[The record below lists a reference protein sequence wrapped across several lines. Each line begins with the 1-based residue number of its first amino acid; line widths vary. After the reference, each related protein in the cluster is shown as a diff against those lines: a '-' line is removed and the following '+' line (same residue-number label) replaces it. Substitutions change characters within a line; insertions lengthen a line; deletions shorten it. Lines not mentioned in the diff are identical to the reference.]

1 MKISR
6 NPSRQGIRWRWRL
19 MQLVALL
26 TVSAA
31 ILFPSRLW
39 ELIGAGVL
47 LIAIAHVSKVLEEDL
62 LVEVFDDGD
71 GLRLEC
77 ENVHVSIGLREI
89 EKVTFQD
96 GKDGMDIVTLSF
108 LDATP
113 WGRHVDFL
121 PEPHYEFGGDIKLW
135 FDALGARI
143 LQAKANNTI
152 KVIGNSVDDSLE
164 GQGSNAE
171 NRSE

>member
-1 MKISR
+1 
-6 NPSRQGIRWRWRL
+6 

-31 ILFPSRLW
+31 IFFPSRIW

-47 LIAIAHVSKVLEEDL
+47 LIAISHVSKVLEEDL

-71 GLRLEC
+71 GLLLEC
-77 ENVHVSIGLREI
+77 DNVHVSVGLWEI

-96 GKDGMDIVTLSF
+96 GKDGMDIVTLSI
-108 LDATP
+108 LNATP

-121 PEPHYEFGGDIKLW
+121 PEPDYKFGGDIKLW
-135 FDALGARI
+135 FDALEARI
-143 LQAKANNTI
+143 LQAKANKTAKLI
-152 KVIGNSVDDSLE
+152 DNSVDDSLE
-164 GQGSNAE
+164 GEASNVE